1 MEHQRILNKVI
12 ATDSTDTVGIA
23 ADPKGPVVVAA
34 DLNDPAAAAV
44 VAIASLW
51 TSRNAN
57 FSSLANANL
66 CKIPSIF

>member
-1 MEHQRILNKVI
+1 MEHQRILNKTI
-12 ATDSTDTVGIA
+12 ATDSTDTVGIP
-23 ADPKGPVVVAA
+23 ADPKGPVVVVAA

-57 FSSLANANL
+57 FSSLENAN
-66 CKIPSIF
+66 